1 MIQATKSS
9 APNAARSGFGPRD
22 TGPVAS
28 GGPEFFAGPASFGP
42 GADFWPVPG
51 SFRTAGVGT
60 GGTPEEGP
68 ELRARE
74 AGVISL
80 ADCGRSFL
88 SDPITLLL
96 SIGREG
102 YPPRRAPGAMR
113 ASRESTQWRQT
124 ATHARPGLHE
134 QLRSRSGARRRNVGA
149 RAPACS

>member
-9 APNAARSGFGPRD
+9 APTAARSGCGPRD

-42 GADFWPVPG
+42 GAAFWPVTG
-51 SFRTAGVGT
+51 SVRTAAGGT
-60 GGTPEEGP
+60 GGTPEEGA
-68 ELRARE
+68 ERGARA

-88 SDPITLLL
+88 SDPITPLL
-96 SIGREG
+96 SIGPEG

-124 ATHARPGLHE
+124 ATQARHGLHE
-134 QLRSRSGARRRNVGA
+134 QLLSDRVD
-149 RAPACS
+149 

>member
-9 APNAARSGFGPRD
+9 APNAARSGCGPRD

-42 GADFWPVPG
+42 G
-51 SFRTAGVGT
+51 
-60 GGTPEEGP
+60 EEGP

-102 YPPRRAPGAMR
+102 THRGGHPVPCAPVVSRRNGDKPRRKR
-113 ASRESTQWRQT
+113 ALGFTSSYFPDPE
-124 ATHARPGLHE
+124 
-134 QLRSRSGARRRNVGA
+134 
-149 RAPACS
+149 